1 MPFSNHHPC
10 KFEVK
15 LPAPF
20 GWKKMHSTEQLYM
33 IRKALYFDDHDS
45 CMKILNSKDARE
57 AKHWGSN
64 IKSFLDEIWM
74 MPKRDV
80 MKECLVRKFTDSEEH
95 SQLTEILKTA
105 PRILVEASPSDTYWG
120 IGFSKEE
127 GPYIN
132 QCDWGNGENWLGRLL
147 MSLQEFLLNLDSL
160 DPNFDNEYQK
170 IYRQVHRQQLFVY
183 DKAQY
188 SSLSKENIKPFR
200 EFMSS
205 NQ

>member
-1 MPFSNHHPC
+1 
-10 KFEVK
+10 
-15 LPAPF
+15 
-20 GWKKMHSTEQLYM
+20 
-33 IRKALYFDDHDS
+33 
-45 CMKILNSKDARE
+45 
-57 AKHWGSN
+57 
-64 IKSFLDEIWM
+64 
-74 MPKRDV
+74 
-80 MKECLVRKFTDSEEH
+80 
-95 SQLTEILKTA
+95 
-105 PRILVEASPSDTYWG
+105 
-120 IGFSKEE
+120 
-127 GPYIN
+127 
-132 QCDWGNGENWLGRLL
+132 